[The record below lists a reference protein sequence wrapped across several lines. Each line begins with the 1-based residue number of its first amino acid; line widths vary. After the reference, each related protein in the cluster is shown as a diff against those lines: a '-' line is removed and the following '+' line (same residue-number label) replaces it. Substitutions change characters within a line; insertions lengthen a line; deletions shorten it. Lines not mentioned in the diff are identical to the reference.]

1 MVTSH
6 IDGYAQAML
15 DVIGAEG
22 ETDRL
27 SDELFRVAQGF
38 DESEELQGALRDPL
52 IPFEKKQSIISDL
65 IGKRASGV
73 TVSLVN
79 MLVGVGK
86 IKDFSDI
93 TRRMMELAA
102 EAEGEVVAD
111 VTSAVE
117 LDAATQERLAAKL
130 TEVTG
135 KRVKLHVVVDP
146 SVVGGLIAQVEDT
159 LFDGSVKSRLQ
170 DLREAWA

>member
-6 IDGYAQAML
+6 VDGYARAML
-15 DVIGAEG
+15 DVIEAEG
-22 ETDRL
+22 DAERL
-27 SDELFRVAQGF
+27 SDELSRVAAEFG
-38 DESEELQGALRDPL
+38 ESEELAGVLRDPL
-52 IPFEKKQSIISDL
+52 IPFEKKQAIISDL
-65 IGKRASGV
+65 IGKRASDV

-86 IKDFSDI
+86 IKDFTAI
-93 TRRMMELAA
+93 TKRMIELAA
-102 EAEGEVVAD
+102 EAEGEVLAA

-130 TEVTG
+130 SAVTG

-146 SVVGGLIAQVEDT
+146 LVIGGLVAQVEDT
-159 LFDGSVKSRLQ
+159 LFDGSVRSRLQ

>member
-6 IDGYAQAML
+6 IDGYAQAFL
-15 DVIGAEG
+15 DVIEAEG
-22 ETDRL
+22 DADRL
-27 SDELFRVAQGF
+27 SDELFRVAQQF

-65 IGKRASGV
+65 IGRRASGV

-86 IKDFSDI
+86 VKDFSDI
-93 TRRMMELAA
+93 AKRMMELAA

-117 LDAATQERLAAKL
+117 LDAVTQERLAAKL
-130 TEVTG
+130 SAVTG
-135 KRVKLHVVVDP
+135 KRVKLHVIVDP
-146 SVVGGLIAQVEDT
+146 SLVGGLVAQVEDT

>member
-1 MVTSH
+1 MVAA
-6 IDGYAQAML
+6 G
-15 DVIGAEG
+15 
-22 ETDRL
+22 
-27 SDELFRVAQGF
+27 
-38 DESEELQGALRDPL
+38 
-52 IPFEKKQSIISDL
+52 
-65 IGKRASGV
+65 
-73 TVSLVN
+73 
-79 MLVGVGK
+79 
-86 IKDFSDI
+86 
-93 TRRMMELAA
+93 A